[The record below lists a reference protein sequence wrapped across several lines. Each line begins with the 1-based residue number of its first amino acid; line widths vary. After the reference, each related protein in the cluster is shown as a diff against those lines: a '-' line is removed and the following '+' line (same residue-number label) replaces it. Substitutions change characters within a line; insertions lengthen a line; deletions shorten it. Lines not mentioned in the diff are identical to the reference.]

1 MLYHRLEDLVGNTP
15 LFEPK
20 RYNTQYCKHGRILC
34 KLESFNPA
42 GSAKDRV
49 ALYLIRDAEEQGLL
63 VPGATIIEPTSGNT
77 GIGLAA
83 IACAKGYRV
92 ILTMPDTMS

>member
-1 MLYHRLEDLVGNTP
+1 MIYRQLSQLIGNTP
-15 LFEPK
+15 LFCPE
-20 RYNTQYCKHGRILC
+20 RWSQCRGLNAEVLC

-49 ALYLIRDAEEQGLL
+49 ALAMLRAAEADGRLR
-63 VPGATIIEPTSGNT
+63 PGATVIEPTSGNT

-83 IACAKGYRV
+83 LAAAA
-92 ILTMPDTMS
+92 